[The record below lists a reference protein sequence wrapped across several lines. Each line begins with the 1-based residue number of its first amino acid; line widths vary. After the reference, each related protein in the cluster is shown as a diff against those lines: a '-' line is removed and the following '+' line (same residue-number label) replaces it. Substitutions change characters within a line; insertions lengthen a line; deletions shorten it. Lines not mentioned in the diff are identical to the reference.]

1 MIDLVEFKIHAL
13 ITMAT
18 VGNVRVPFVS
28 PSTVAEMPHLF
39 ANRRVLVGDVLAEAV
54 AAAAR
59 RRGLVAMACPLVDPP
74 DKHCGQRPRIKHF
87 RQAGDGVE
95 LRLHYARPAT
105 GFYLSIHHLDSLEPV
120 GAAPH
125 QYICLAAADA
135 GALAGDPDGRLT
147 VSILVAESR
156 AGADGLV
163 AITGEEDLDVADIR
177 DELVPLRRQVVRP
190 AVAES
195 ASQCAMGTTTS
206 TARKLDDDAVD
217 AHRGV
222 GVDGDV
228 QHLHGAVAE
237 EQVVGAVAGE
247 VEAAGVEAA
256 GLDAERVRDA
266 DVAAPPGTA
275 TAAANWDGGCRGPQH
290 PTAGCAMAIYRAG
303 CKS

>member
-28 PSTVAEMPHLF
+28 PSAVAEMPHLF

-74 DKHCGQRPRIKHF
+74 GKHRGQRPRIHHAKLV
-87 RQAGDGVE
+87 GVGVE
-95 LRLHYARPAT
+95 LRLYYARPAT
-105 GFYLSIHHLDSLEPV
+105 GFRLSVRHLDSLEPV

-163 AITGEEDLDVADIR
+163 AITGEEDMDVADIIR
-177 DELVPLRRQVVRP
+177 DEPVPLRRQVVRP

-195 ASQCAMGTTTS
+195 ASPCAMGITTS

-222 GVDGDV
+222 GNGDV
-228 QHLHGAVAE
+228 EHLHGAVAE
-237 EQVVGAVAGE
+237 EQLGRAVGAVAGE
-247 VEAAGVEAA
+247 VEAAGVRGSSRA
-256 GLDAERVRDA
+256 RRRT
-266 DVAAPPGTA
+266 GT
-275 TAAANWDGGCRGPQH
+275 GC
-290 PTAGCAMAIYRAG
+290 
-303 CKS
+303 